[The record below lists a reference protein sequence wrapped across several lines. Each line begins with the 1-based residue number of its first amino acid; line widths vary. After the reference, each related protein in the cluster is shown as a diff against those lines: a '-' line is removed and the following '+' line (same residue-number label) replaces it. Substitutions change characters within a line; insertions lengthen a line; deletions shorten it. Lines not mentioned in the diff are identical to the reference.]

1 MLLWLAHYFGEAL
14 SRIGMYPRPLEQVQ
28 FRALAATCL
37 SFLIVLWFGKRTIR
51 WLKKMKIGDSGIADV
66 AALAEAANAKK
77 NTPTMGGILIAGA
90 IAGSTI
96 LLADLSTTYIHQ
108 ALIVLGWLA
117 TVGAFD
123 DWLKLTAARRGTGR
137 QGLYSWEKFVFQLGI
152 GALVGYFAYSS
163 GIPLKSDAMPVNN
176 GAVVAHVL
184 NLPGQKT
191 YEPVAELSS
200 EAKAKVNPTQVITL
214 ADARKVAP
222 APGLTYLPRWAYM
235 LMAMLMIAGISNA
248 LNITDGMDGLAAGVS
263 TAVSIGMVIL
273 TLIAGTVGMATYLL
287 VPFVSGSDELA
298 VVAGAM
304 VGACLGFL
312 WWNCS
317 PAQVFMGDTGSLC
330 LGGLVGF
337 MASVIRQEFVILLMC
352 GIFLLEL
359 GSVVMQVGFFKL
371 TKGQRIFKCAPIHHH
386 FHMSGWTEQQV
397 VARAWVVS
405 VLLVVLA
412 LATIKV
418 R

>member
-1 MLLWLAHYFGEAL
+1 MLLWLAHLFGESL
-14 SRIGMYPRPLEQVQ
+14 SRIGLYPRPLEQVQ

-37 SFLIVLWFGKRTIR
+37 SFLIVLWMGKRTIR
-51 WLKKMKIGDSGIADV
+51 WLKKMKIGDSGLADT

-90 IAGSTI
+90 IAGSTL
-96 LLADLSTTYIHQ
+96 LLADLGKTYIHQ
-108 ALIVLGWLA
+108 ALIVLAWLA
-117 TVGAFD
+117 AVGASD

-137 QGLYSWEKFVFQLGI
+137 QGLYSWEKLVFQLGL
-152 GALVGYFAYSS
+152 GALIGYFAYAS
-163 GIPLKSDAMPVNN
+163 GIPVPTDTMPPNK
-176 GAVVAHVL
+176 GPVVAHVL
-184 NLPGQKT
+184 NLPGQRT
-191 YEPVAELSS
+191 YVPLKELGSVP
-200 EAKAKVNPTQVITL
+200 ANPTQVITL
-214 ADARKVAP
+214 AEGRKIAP
-222 APGLTYLPRWAYM
+222 AGGLFYFPRWAYVVVV
-235 LMAMLMIAGISNA
+235 MLMIAGVSNA

-263 TAVSIGMVIL
+263 TAVSIGLVIL

-287 VPFVSGSDELA
+287 VPFVPGADELSI
-298 VVAGAM
+298 VAGSM

-337 MASVIRQEFVILLMC
+337 LASVIRQEVVVLLMC
-352 GIFLLEL
+352 GVFLLEIW
-359 GSVVMQVGFFKL
+359 SVMAQVGFFKL
-371 TKGQRIFKCAPIHHH
+371 TKGKRIFKCAPIHHH

-405 VLLVVLA
+405 VLLVVIA

>member
-1 MLLWLAHYFGEAL
+1 MLLWLAHYFGEGL

-37 SFLIVLWFGKRTIR
+37 SFFIVLWFGKRTIR

-77 NTPTMGGILIAGA
+77 NTPTMGGILIAAA

-96 LLADLSTTYIHQ
+96 LLADLSTSYIHQ
-108 ALIVLGWLA
+108 ALIVLAWLA
-117 TVGAFD
+117 AVGASD

-137 QGLYSWEKFVFQLGI
+137 QGLYSWEKFVFQLGV
-152 GALVGYFAYSS
+152 GALIGYFAYSS

-176 GAVVAHVL
+176 GSVVAHVL

-200 EAKAKVNPTQVITL
+200 VAKAKINPTQEIIL
-214 ADARKVAP
+214 ADGRKVAP

-287 VPFVSGSDELA
+287 VPFVPGSDELA

-352 GIFLLEL
+352 GVFLLEL